1 MTTLEHLIVALSLA
15 KKAKRKDIKGNPFVG
30 AIVVDEKGTI
40 IGSGYHQKWGEK
52 HAEVFAIEEAL
63 QSRNSLENCILF
75 VTLEPCS
82 HFGKTPP
89 CTDLIIAS
97 GIKKVIVGSLD
108 PNPNVSGFTLLQQ
121 KGIDIT
127 LLETPEAISLNKI
140 FFTNHKKNKPF
151 VRLKLAA
158 TLDGKIA
165 DYTGASKWITNEASR
180 AYLHTHIRTA
190 VDAVISTAKTVIED
204 QATLNIRISNSPST
218 ELNAVIIDRTGM
230 LLAPAQGA
238 HPIFYNRVTTKVF
251 IVTAPGAID
260 KNRQL
265 PPHTEIIE
273 TPFTTNGE
281 IDLDTLGKELLQ
293 KGLYSVLIEAG
304 AMFSA
309 YLLSKN
315 WVNEL
320 DYFIGSKL
328 LLDSNAKA
336 GLDIAQSTPL
346 QNAASLTLLA
356 SMSFENDMYLHYAIE
371 AL

>member
-30 AIVVDEKGTI
+30 AIVVDEKGDI
-40 IGSGYHQKWGEK
+40 VGSGYHQKWGEK

-63 QSRNSLENCILF
+63 LKTADLSNCSLY

-82 HFGKTPP
+82 HHGKTPP
-89 CTDLIIAS
+89 CTDLILKS

-108 PNPNVSGFTLLQQ
+108 PNPHVSGFSLLQQ
-121 KGIDIT
+121 KGIDIS

-140 FFTNHKKNKPF
+140 FFTNQKNNKPF
-151 VRLKLAA
+151 VRLKMAA

-165 DYTGASKWITNEASR
+165 DYAGASKWITNESSR
-180 AYLHTHIRTA
+180 AYLHTHIRTE
-190 VDAVISTAKTVIED
+190 VDAIVSTAKTVIQD
-204 QATLNIRISNSPST
+204 QATLNIRIPNTTSA
-218 ELNAVIIDRTGM
+218 ELNAVIIDRTGTM
-230 LLAPAQGA
+230 LESAQSS
-238 HPIFYNRVTTKVF
+238 HPIFYNRTETKVF

-260 KNRQL
+260 VRTQL
-265 PPHTEIIE
+265 PANTEIIE
-273 TPFTTNGE
+273 TLFNTSGE
-281 IDLDTLGKELLQ
+281 IELDTLGKQLLQ
-293 KGLYSVLIEAG
+293 NGLYSVLVEAG
-304 AMFSA
+304 TVFSS
-309 YLLSKN
+309 YVLSKN

-328 LLDSNAKA
+328 LLDTNAKA
-336 GLDIAQSTPL
+336 GLAVATNTPL
-346 QNAASLTLLA
+346 LNAAPLTLLE

>member
-30 AIVVDEKGTI
+30 AIVVDENGAI

-63 QSRNSLENCILF
+63 LKTADLSNCSLY

-82 HFGKTPP
+82 HHGKTPP
-89 CTDLIIAS
+89 CTDLILKS

-121 KGIDIT
+121 NGIDVS
-127 LLETPEAISLNKI
+127 LLKTPEAISLNKI
-140 FFTNHKKNKPF
+140 FFTNQKSNKPF
-151 VRLKLAA
+151 VRLKMAA

-165 DYTGASKWITNEASR
+165 DYAGASKWITNESCR
-180 AYLHTHIRTA
+180 AYLHAHIRTE
-190 VDAVISTAKTVIED
+190 VDAIISTAKTVIQD
-204 QATLNIRISNSPST
+204 QATLNIRIPNTQST
-218 ELNAVIIDRTGM
+218 ELNAVIIDRTGAM
-230 LLAPAQGA
+230 LEPAKA
-238 HPIFYNRVTTKVF
+238 SHPIFDNRTETKVF
-251 IVTAPGAID
+251 IVTAPGAYVAG
-260 KNRQL
+260 KPL
-265 PPHTEIIE
+265 PAHTEVIE
-273 TPFTTNGE
+273 TPFNANGE
-281 IDLDTLGKELLQ
+281 IDLDTLGKQLLQ
-293 KGLYSVLIEAG
+293 KGLYSVLVEAG
-304 AMFSA
+304 AIFSS
-309 YLLSKN
+309 YVLSKK

-336 GLDIAQSTPL
+336 GFDIATSTPL
-346 QNAASLTLLA
+346 QNAAPLTLLE

-371 AL
+371 VL